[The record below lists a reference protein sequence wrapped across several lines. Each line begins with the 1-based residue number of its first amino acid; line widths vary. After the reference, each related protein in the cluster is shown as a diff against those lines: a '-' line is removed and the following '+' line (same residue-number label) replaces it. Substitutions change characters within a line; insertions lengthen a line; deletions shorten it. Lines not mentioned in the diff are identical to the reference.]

1 MNAENYAY
9 FLASDWSNRRKP
21 LLQPRPATPTR
32 APVVSLYDTAVAQ
45 RIPSSLPTPALS
57 ELPLPSPFRL
67 FCVCVCVCVCVSLS
81 LMHNKVQLKSE

>member
-32 APVVSLYDTAVAQ
+32 APVVSLYDTAVSQ
-45 RIPSSLPTPALS
+45 WIPSSLPTPALS
-57 ELPLPSPFRL
+57 ELPLPSPFTIVNETSQTMINA
-67 FCVCVCVCVCVSLS
+67 FEFQT
-81 LMHNKVQLKSE
+81 HKDNK